1 VPVYFSVN
9 GVPCTIT
16 NQAVSNSSGVAIAT
30 LTSSQTAGTVVISA
44 SAIVNNIPVTSSISV
59 SITPAP
65 VATINLVST
74 KPTLETGGF
83 ATLAANLKKPDNTAL
98 TNTLVNFYVQGIGGS
113 INPSSSITDSVGQ
126 ARTQYTAPSNTGIA
140 TVMATANILGEI
152 ISTSINIP
160 VNAPIPSVPVSTTQ
174 AEEAKIK
181 LKPGIV
187 AILDNTAFD
196 DKGAISAQDWNLIQ
210 ELIPFITK
218 EEPLYKNKGDLIT
231 AQDWNRTG
239 EILEKA
245 FKEKIL
251 LPKKPQEK
259 VTLKEWEKIIEQIMS
274 YRKKVVGEEKERAV
288 SKEKLET
295 LDELLKQK
303 KEKIAKID
311 LAIVSLEAKSQI
323 NLGEK
328 LDVMVTL
335 INKSTFLLDGVVVE
349 LNTQDGFSDKQVIAL
364 KPKDEQSVKFSWQ
377 PEKSGVQLIRV
388 TVIPPEGFK
397 DIKPSNNTA
406 EAKVEVIEKEKKKPI
421 PISEEKEPTE
431 QIDLSLERIETKGEI
446 LLNEKTELT
455 VWIRNKSKSLVEKC
469 AILLETE
476 DGFQDKK
483 VLAISPNKLERVSFS
498 WTPRKEGKQ
507 KIIAYLEYPQDADP
521 KNNKITEIVEVKG
534 KKEVDLS
541 ITDIRLRRII
551 IAGEPSD
558 IEVSVKNDSGI
569 EIREA
574 LVILETE
581 DGFRDKKT
589 ISLRPYTQ
597 ERIRFTW
604 TPHREGRQR
613 ITATLECREDQNP
626 RNNSLSQE
634 VEVRAGRGGER

>member
-1 VPVYFSVN
+1 MFKKYLFTFLFIFMFVYPFCYAEVDMEGEKISGTVRVSQDGTVTVN
-9 GVPCTIT
+9 IPEKEINIEGEGKKRIKFKLENNTLIPIESSTGEEI
-16 NQAVSNSSGVAIAT
+16 SIDPSSG
-30 LTSSQTAGTVVISA
+30 
-44 SAIVNNIPVTSSISV
+44 
-59 SITPAP
+59 
-65 VATINLVST
+65 
-74 KPTLETGGF
+74 KF
-83 ATLAANLKKPDNTAL
+83 KRKKL
-98 TNTLVNFYVQGIGGS
+98 IQQLIKE
-113 INPSSSITDSVGQ
+113 
-126 ARTQYTAPSNTGIA
+126 
-140 TVMATANILGEI
+140 ANI
-152 ISTSINIP
+152 
-160 VNAPIPSVPVSTTQ
+160 
-174 AEEAKIK
+174 
-181 LKPGIV
+181 
-187 AILDNTAFD
+187 
-196 DKGAISAQDWNLIQ
+196 
-210 ELIPFITK
+210 
-218 EEPLYKNKGDLIT
+218 
-231 AQDWNRTG
+231 
-239 EILEKA
+239 
-245 FKEKIL
+245 
-251 LPKKPQEK
+251 
-259 VTLKEWEKIIEQIMS
+259 
-274 YRKKVVGEEKERAV
+274 EKEQLVA
-288 SKEKLET
+288 
-295 LDELLKQK
+295 
-303 KEKIAKID
+303 D
-311 LAIVSLEAKSQI
+311 LAIIALEAKSQI

-377 PEKSGVQLIRV
+377 PEKSGVQLIKV
-388 TVIPPEGFK
+388 TVIPPKDFK
-397 DIKPSNNTA
+397 DTEPSNNTA

-431 QIDLSLERIETKGEI
+431 QIDLSLERIETKQEI
-446 LLNEKTELT
+446 IVNEKTELT

-483 VLAISPNKLERVSFS
+483 VLDISPNKLERVSFS
-498 WTPRKEGKQ
+498 WTPRKEGRQ
-507 KIIAYLEYPQDADP
+507 RIGAYLEYPQDADP

-581 DGFRDKKT
+581 DGFRERKT
-589 ISLRPYTQ
+589 IPLRPNAQ

-626 RNNSLSQE
+626 RNNSLFQE
-634 VEVRAGRGGER
+634 VEVRASRGEERFPREPGER